1 MKESHTFV
9 GHNVWAPKPVTG
21 LPFRQDV
28 ALFDNGHS
36 WQLIGI
42 VFTVYILHSE
52 EAETY
57 LLTSN

>member
-36 WQLIGI
+36 WQLIGKS
-42 VFTVYILHSE
+42 LLS
-52 EAETY
+52 TY
-57 LLTSN
+57 CIRKKQKHTY